1 MSNHI
6 EPRPTTSNLFNLTN
20 RVAVITGGSGV
31 LCGAMAQGM
40 AERGCRIG
48 VLGRTESKVVARVEA
63 ICAAGGA
70 AIPLVADVLD
80 RAQLEAARDAVL
92 NEWGRID
99 ILINGAGGNMR
110 EATIGPDENFFDHT
124 HEGLQRAFALNF
136 DGTILPTMIFGKP
149 MANARRGSI
158 VNVSSMAADRA
169 ITRIAGYSAAK
180 AAVDNFTRWL
190 AVECAQKFGDGL
202 RVNAIAPGFF
212 VTEQNRQLLTHDDG
226 SYTDRAQ
233 TIVNN
238 TPAGR
243 FGEAEELLGTI
254 IWLAS
259 DASRFVTGT
268 VIAVDGGFS
277 AWSGV

>member
-1 MSNHI
+1 MT
-6 EPRPTTSNLFNLTN
+6 PLFDLTD

-48 VLGRTESKVVARVEA
+48 VLGRTAAKVHARVAA
-63 ICAAGGA
+63 IEAAGGTA
-70 AIPLVADVLD
+70 LPLVADVLN
-80 RAQLEAARDAVL
+80 RAQLEAARAAVW
-92 NEWGRID
+92 EAWGRID
-99 ILINGAGGNMR
+99 VLINGAGGNR
-110 EATIGPDENFFDHT
+110 KDATIGPDENFFDHS
-124 HEGLQRAFALNF
+124 HDGLQTAFTLNF
-136 DGTILPTMIFGKP
+136 DGTVLPTMIFGKV
-149 MANARRGSI
+149 MANAGRGSI
-158 VNVSSMAADRA
+158 INISSMAADRA
-169 ITRIAGYSAAK
+169 ITRIAGYGAAK

-212 VTEQNRQLLTHDDG
+212 VTEQNRTLLTHEDG
-226 SYTDRAQ
+226 RYTARAQ
-233 TIVNN
+233 TIVDN

-243 FGEAEELLGTI
+243 FGTAEELIGTAV
-254 IWLAS
+254 WLAS

-268 VIAVDGGFS
+268 VVAVDGGFS